1 VDAERLALRGCTGNT
16 ERAEE
21 DSMDMGLSGRSV
33 IVTGA
38 SRGIGRSIAEGFAA
52 EGARLTI
59 VARTQ
64 EVVEQTAADIRNGHP
79 GTEVQP
85 IVADVTAAE
94 DAPRIIQAALD
105 AYGGIDVLVNNAGGS
120 VREGSREERWDGT
133 FVLNVTSAVRLM
145 ELAQPH
151 LQASGQ
157 GAVVNIASIYG
168 REYGPGSGGPYS
180 AAKSALI
187 ATSKSYAMTWAPL
200 GIRVNSVAPGS
211 IAFEGGGWG
220 RRMQEDPEGMNQFVA
235 QQIAAGRFGRP
246 EEVAAAVVFLSSP
259 RASWVLGASLNVD
272 GGPSRSG
279 I

>member
-1 VDAERLALRGCTGNT
+1 
-16 ERAEE
+16 
-21 DSMDMGLSGRSV
+21 MDLGLSGRSV

-59 VARTQ
+59 VARTA
-64 EVVEQTAADIRNGHP
+64 EVVEETAAEIRSAFP
-79 GTEVQP
+79 GVEVQALA
-85 IVADVTAAE
+85 ADVTAAE
-94 DAPRIIQAALD
+94 DAPRIIQAAVD
-105 AYGGIDVLVNNAGGS
+105 AYGGIDALVNNAGGS
-120 VREGSREERWDGT
+120 VRDGDLEERWDGT
-133 FVLNVTSAVRLM
+133 FGLNVTSAVRLM

-220 RRMQEDPEGMNQFVA
+220 
-235 QQIAAGRFGRP
+235 
-246 EEVAAAVVFLSSP
+246 
-259 RASWVLGASLNVD
+259 
-272 GGPSRSG
+272 
-279 I
+279 